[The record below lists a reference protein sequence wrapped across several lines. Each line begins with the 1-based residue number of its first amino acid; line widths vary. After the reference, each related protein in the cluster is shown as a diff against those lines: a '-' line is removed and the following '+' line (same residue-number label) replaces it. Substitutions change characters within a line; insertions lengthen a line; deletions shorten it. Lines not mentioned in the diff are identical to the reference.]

1 MSALC
6 LMLYRGSELLDQY
19 EAGKFNPLSPA
30 GLMRELKLIIEN
42 IDLPADRHCL
52 FRSNHV
58 SNYVQLAATLPH
70 DKQRL
75 LRDIDYSIAQLSKL
89 KSWDVIYYNLILILH
104 LSGADEDEKK
114 LASVLTVIMLACSLP
129 CQAQAA
135 APIVSNKP
143 HKAPVATPPAV
154 SKAQPVRAVPEH
166 AAVKADAAAKPAAE
180 VKAPKQAKPEKKAKK
195 TAKKKSKK
203 TKEKQSKVQ
212 VQQSNWRLKVA
223 QQKLQVL
230 GFSDERPSGRMTEAT
245 STALKSFQKQH
256 KLKADGE
263 LNDATYQKLTWEA
276 FAKEGI
282 PKVKGKEIVSRA
294 AKYKGVPYVFGG
306 TTTKGLT
313 APVTCSMCL
322 RTARPSCRDWQT
334 SRRYRGFL

>member
-1 MSALC
+1 MK
-6 LMLYRGSELLDQY
+6 M
-19 EAGKFNPLSPA
+19 K
-30 GLMRELKLIIEN
+30 
-42 IDLPADRHCL
+42 
-52 FRSNHV
+52 
-58 SNYVQLAATLPH
+58 
-70 DKQRL
+70 
-75 LRDIDYSIAQLSKL
+75 
-89 KSWDVIYYNLILILH
+89 
-104 LSGADEDEKK
+104 KK

-129 CQAQAA
+129 WQAQAA

-154 SKAQPVRAVPEH
+154 SEARPVKAVPEP
-166 AAVKADAAAKPAAE
+166 AAVKADTADKPAA
-180 VKAPKQAKPEKKAKK
+180 VKADTADKPAAAVKASKQAKPEKKAKK
-195 TAKKKSKK
+195 TAKKKTKK
-203 TKEKQSKVQ
+203 TKEKQQSKVQ

-245 STALKSFQKQH
+245 SSALKSFQKQH

-263 LNDATYQKLTWEA
+263 LNDATYHKLTWEA

-306 TTTKGLT
+306 TTTKGFDCSGYVQYVFKDCKAKLPRL
-313 APVTCSMCL
+313 ADEQALQGIFVTQKQL
-322 RTARPSCRDWQT
+322 RPGDLVFFTTYAAGASHVGIYAGDGQFWSASSSKGVILSSLKDDYWKQRYYGARRVLIT
-334 SRRYRGFL
+334 NGEVYK

>member
-1 MSALC
+1 M
-6 LMLYRGSELLDQY
+6 
-19 EAGKFNPLSPA
+19 
-30 GLMRELKLIIEN
+30 
-42 IDLPADRHCL
+42 
-52 FRSNHV
+52 
-58 SNYVQLAATLPH
+58 
-70 DKQRL
+70 
-75 LRDIDYSIAQLSKL
+75 
-89 KSWDVIYYNLILILH
+89 
-104 LSGADEDEKK
+104 
-114 LASVLTVIMLACSLP
+114 
-129 CQAQAA
+129 
-135 APIVSNKP
+135 
-143 HKAPVATPPAV
+143 ATPPAV
-154 SKAQPVRAVPEH
+154 SKAQPVRAVPEP
-166 AAVKADAAAKPAAE
+166 AAVKADTAAKPATE

-245 STALKSFQKQH
+245 STALKSFQKQY

-306 TTTKGLT
+306 TTTKGFDCSGYVQYVFKDCKAKLPRL
-313 APVTCSMCL
+313 ADEQALQGIFVTQKQL
-322 RTARPSCRDWQT
+322 RPGDLVFFTTYAAGSSHVGIYAGDGQFWSASSSKGVMLSSLKDDYWKQRYYGARRVLIT
-334 SRRYRGFL
+334 NGEVYK

>member
-1 MSALC
+1 MK
-6 LMLYRGSELLDQY
+6 M
-19 EAGKFNPLSPA
+19 K
-30 GLMRELKLIIEN
+30 
-42 IDLPADRHCL
+42 
-52 FRSNHV
+52 
-58 SNYVQLAATLPH
+58 
-70 DKQRL
+70 
-75 LRDIDYSIAQLSKL
+75 
-89 KSWDVIYYNLILILH
+89 
-104 LSGADEDEKK
+104 KK

-129 CQAQAA
+129 WQAQAA

-154 SKAQPVRAVPEH
+154 SVAQPVKAVPEP
-166 AAVKADAAAKPAAE
+166 AAVKSDTAAKPAAE
-180 VKAPKQAKPEKKAKK
+180 VKAPKQAKPEKKQKK
-195 TAKKKSKK
+195 AAAKKSKK
-203 TKEKQSKVQ
+203 NKEKQSKVQ

-245 STALKSFQKQH
+245 SSALKSFQKQY

-306 TTTKGLT
+306 TTTKGFDCSGYVQYVFKDCKAKLPRL
-313 APVTCSMCL
+313 ADEQALQGIFVTQKQL
-322 RTARPSCRDWQT
+322 RPGDLVFFTTYAAGASHVGIYAGDGQFWSASSSKGVMLSSLKDDYWKQRYYGARRVLIT
-334 SRRYRGFL
+334 NGEVYK

>member
-1 MSALC
+1 MK
-6 LMLYRGSELLDQY
+6 M
-19 EAGKFNPLSPA
+19 K
-30 GLMRELKLIIEN
+30 
-42 IDLPADRHCL
+42 
-52 FRSNHV
+52 
-58 SNYVQLAATLPH
+58 
-70 DKQRL
+70 
-75 LRDIDYSIAQLSKL
+75 
-89 KSWDVIYYNLILILH
+89 
-104 LSGADEDEKK
+104 KK

-129 CQAQAA
+129 WQAQAA

-154 SKAQPVRAVPEH
+154 SDARPVKAVPEP
-166 AAVKADAAAKPAAE
+166 AAVKADTAAKPAAK
-180 VKAPKQAKPEKKAKK
+180 VKASKQAQPEKKAKK
-195 TAKKKSKK
+195 TAKKKTKT
-203 TKEKQSKVQ
+203 TKEKQQSKVQ

-263 LNDATYQKLTWEA
+263 LNDATYHKLTWEA

-306 TTTKGLT
+306 TTTKGFD
-313 APVTCSMCL
+313 CSGFTQYVFRQCGYSIN
-322 RTARPSCRDWQT
+322 RTADAQYSNGSYVSYDSLQAGDLVFFANT
-334 SRRYRGFL
+334 YSASGITHVGIYIGGGQFIHAANGGVKISSLSESYYSSRYYGARRIA

>member
-1 MSALC
+1 MK
-6 LMLYRGSELLDQY
+6 M
-19 EAGKFNPLSPA
+19 K
-30 GLMRELKLIIEN
+30 
-42 IDLPADRHCL
+42 
-52 FRSNHV
+52 
-58 SNYVQLAATLPH
+58 
-70 DKQRL
+70 
-75 LRDIDYSIAQLSKL
+75 
-89 KSWDVIYYNLILILH
+89 
-104 LSGADEDEKK
+104 KK
-114 LASVLTVIMLACSLP
+114 LASMLTVIMLACSLP

-154 SKAQPVRAVPEH
+154 SEAQPVRAVPEP
-166 AAVKADAAAKPAAE
+166 AAVKADTAVKPAAE
-180 VKAPKQAKPEKKAKK
+180 VKASKQ
-195 TAKKKSKK
+195 AKKKSKK
-203 TKEKQSKVQ
+203 TKEKQSEVQ

-245 STALKSFQKQH
+245 SSALKSFQKQH

-306 TTTKGLT
+306 TTTKGFDCSGYVQYVFKDCKAKLPRL
-313 APVTCSMCL
+313 ADEQALQGIFVTQKQL
-322 RTARPSCRDWQT
+322 RPGDLVFFTTYAAGASHVGIYAGDGQFWSASSSKGVMLSSLKDDYWKQRYYGARRVLIT
-334 SRRYRGFL
+334 NGEVYK

>member
-1 MSALC
+1 MK
-6 LMLYRGSELLDQY
+6 M
-19 EAGKFNPLSPA
+19 K
-30 GLMRELKLIIEN
+30 
-42 IDLPADRHCL
+42 
-52 FRSNHV
+52 
-58 SNYVQLAATLPH
+58 
-70 DKQRL
+70 
-75 LRDIDYSIAQLSKL
+75 
-89 KSWDVIYYNLILILH
+89 
-104 LSGADEDEKK
+104 KK

-129 CQAQAA
+129 WQAQAA

-154 SKAQPVRAVPEH
+154 SEAQPVRAVPEP
-166 AAVKADAAAKPAAE
+166 AAVKAGTAAKPAAE

-306 TTTKGLT
+306 TTTKGFDCSGYVQYVFKDCKAKLPRL
-313 APVTCSMCL
+313 ADEQALQGIFVTQKQL
-322 RTARPSCRDWQT
+322 RPGDLVFFTTYAAGASHVGIYAGDGHFWSASSSKGVMLSSLKDDYWKQRYYGARRVLIT
-334 SRRYRGFL
+334 NGEVYK

>member
-1 MSALC
+1 M
-6 LMLYRGSELLDQY
+6 
-19 EAGKFNPLSPA
+19 K
-30 GLMRELKLIIEN
+30 
-42 IDLPADRHCL
+42 
-52 FRSNHV
+52 
-58 SNYVQLAATLPH
+58 
-70 DKQRL
+70 
-75 LRDIDYSIAQLSKL
+75 
-89 KSWDVIYYNLILILH
+89 
-104 LSGADEDEKK
+104 KK

-129 CQAQAA
+129 WQAQAA

-143 HKAPVATPPAV
+143 HKAPLATPPAV
-154 SKAQPVRAVPEH
+154 SEARPVKAVPE
-166 AAVKADAAAKPAAE
+166 PAAG

-195 TAKKKSKK
+195 TAKKKTK
-203 TKEKQSKVQ
+203 TTKDKQQSKVQ

-245 STALKSFQKQH
+245 SSALKSFQKQH

-263 LNDATYQKLTWEA
+263 LNDATYHKLTWEA

-306 TTTKGLT
+306 TTTKGFDCSGYVQYVFKDCKAKLPRL
-313 APVTCSMCL
+313 ADEQALQGIFVTQKQL
-322 RTARPSCRDWQT
+322 RPGDLVFFTTYAAGASHVGIYAGDGKFWSASSSKGVILSSLKDDYWKQRYYGARRVLIT
-334 SRRYRGFL
+334 NGEVYK

>member
-1 MSALC
+1 MK
-6 LMLYRGSELLDQY
+6 M
-19 EAGKFNPLSPA
+19 K
-30 GLMRELKLIIEN
+30 
-42 IDLPADRHCL
+42 
-52 FRSNHV
+52 
-58 SNYVQLAATLPH
+58 
-70 DKQRL
+70 
-75 LRDIDYSIAQLSKL
+75 
-89 KSWDVIYYNLILILH
+89 
-104 LSGADEDEKK
+104 KK
-114 LASVLTVIMLACSLP
+114 LASVLTVIILACSLP
-129 CQAQAA
+129 WQAQAA

-154 SKAQPVRAVPEH
+154 SEAQPVKAVPEPV
-166 AAVKADAAAKPAAE
+166 AVKADIAAKPAAE
-180 VKAPKQAKPEKKAKK
+180 VKTQKQAKPEQKPKKA
-195 TAKKKSKK
+195 AAKKSKK

-245 STALKSFQKQH
+245 SSALKSFQKQY

-263 LNDATYQKLTWEA
+263 LNDATYHKLTWEA

-306 TTTKGLT
+306 TTTKGFDCSGYVQYVFKDCKAKLPRL
-313 APVTCSMCL
+313 ADEQALQGIFVTQKQL
-322 RTARPSCRDWQT
+322 RPGDLVFFTTYAAGASHVGIYAGDGQFWSASSSKGVMLSSLKDDYWKQRYYGARRVLIT
-334 SRRYRGFL
+334 NGEVYK

>member
-1 MSALC
+1 MK
-6 LMLYRGSELLDQY
+6 M
-19 EAGKFNPLSPA
+19 K
-30 GLMRELKLIIEN
+30 
-42 IDLPADRHCL
+42 
-52 FRSNHV
+52 
-58 SNYVQLAATLPH
+58 
-70 DKQRL
+70 
-75 LRDIDYSIAQLSKL
+75 
-89 KSWDVIYYNLILILH
+89 
-104 LSGADEDEKK
+104 KK

-154 SKAQPVRAVPEH
+154 SEAQPVRAVPEP
-166 AAVKADAAAKPAAE
+166 AAVKADTAVKPAAE
-180 VKAPKQAKPEKKAKK
+180 VKASKQAKPEKK
-195 TAKKKSKK
+195 AKKKSKK
-203 TKEKQSKVQ
+203 TKEKQSEVQ

-245 STALKSFQKQH
+245 SSALKSFQKQH

-306 TTTKGLT
+306 TTTKGFDCSGYVQYVFKDCKAKLPRL
-313 APVTCSMCL
+313 ADEQALQGIFVTQKQL
-322 RTARPSCRDWQT
+322 RPGDLVFFTTYAAGASHVGIYAGDGQFWSASSSKGVMLSSLKDDYWKQRYYGARRVLIT
-334 SRRYRGFL
+334 NGEVYK

>member
-1 MSALC
+1 MK
-6 LMLYRGSELLDQY
+6 M
-19 EAGKFNPLSPA
+19 K
-30 GLMRELKLIIEN
+30 
-42 IDLPADRHCL
+42 
-52 FRSNHV
+52 
-58 SNYVQLAATLPH
+58 
-70 DKQRL
+70 
-75 LRDIDYSIAQLSKL
+75 
-89 KSWDVIYYNLILILH
+89 
-104 LSGADEDEKK
+104 KK

-129 CQAQAA
+129 WQAQAA

-154 SKAQPVRAVPEH
+154 SATQPVRAEPAP
-166 AAVKADAAAKPAAE
+166 AAVKVDAAAKPAAA
-180 VKAPKQAKPEKKAKK
+180 VKAPKQAKPEKKQKK
-195 TAKKKSKK
+195 AAAKKSKK
-203 TKEKQSKVQ
+203 NKEKQSKVQ

-245 STALKSFQKQH
+245 SSALKSFQKQY

-306 TTTKGLT
+306 TTTKGFDCSGYVQYVFKDCKAKLPRL
-313 APVTCSMCL
+313 ADEQALQGIFVTQKQL
-322 RTARPSCRDWQT
+322 RPGDLVFFTTYAAGASHVGIYAGDGQFWSASSSKGVMLSSLKDDYWKQRYYGARRVLIT
-334 SRRYRGFL
+334 NGEVYK

>member
-1 MSALC
+1 MK
-6 LMLYRGSELLDQY
+6 M
-19 EAGKFNPLSPA
+19 K
-30 GLMRELKLIIEN
+30 
-42 IDLPADRHCL
+42 
-52 FRSNHV
+52 
-58 SNYVQLAATLPH
+58 
-70 DKQRL
+70 
-75 LRDIDYSIAQLSKL
+75 
-89 KSWDVIYYNLILILH
+89 
-104 LSGADEDEKK
+104 KK
-114 LASVLTVIMLACSLP
+114 LASMLTVIMLACSLP
-129 CQAQAA
+129 WQAQAA
-135 APIVSNKP
+135 APVVSNKP

-154 SKAQPVRAVPEH
+154 SEAQPVKAVPEPV
-166 AAVKADAAAKPAAE
+166 AVKADAAAKPAAG
-180 VKAPKQAKPEKKAKK
+180 VKAPKQAKPEQKPKKA
-195 TAKKKSKK
+195 AKKKSKK

-245 STALKSFQKQH
+245 ISALKSFQKQH

-306 TTTKGLT
+306 TTTKGFDCSGYVQYVFKDCKAKLPRL
-313 APVTCSMCL
+313 ADEQALQGIFVTQKQL
-322 RTARPSCRDWQT
+322 RPGDLVFFTTYAAGASHVGIYAGDGQFWSASSSKGVMLSSLKDDYWKQRYYGARRVLIT
-334 SRRYRGFL
+334 NGEVYK

>member
-1 MSALC
+1 MK
-6 LMLYRGSELLDQY
+6 M
-19 EAGKFNPLSPA
+19 K
-30 GLMRELKLIIEN
+30 
-42 IDLPADRHCL
+42 
-52 FRSNHV
+52 
-58 SNYVQLAATLPH
+58 
-70 DKQRL
+70 
-75 LRDIDYSIAQLSKL
+75 
-89 KSWDVIYYNLILILH
+89 
-104 LSGADEDEKK
+104 KK

-129 CQAQAA
+129 WQAQAA

-154 SKAQPVRAVPEH
+154 SEAQPVKAVPEP
-166 AAVKADAAAKPAAE
+166 AAVKADTAAKPAAE

-195 TAKKKSKK
+195 SAAKKSKK
-203 TKEKQSKVQ
+203 TKEKQSK

-245 STALKSFQKQH
+245 SSALKSFQKQY

-306 TTTKGLT
+306 TTTKGFDCSGYVQYVFKDCKAKLPRL
-313 APVTCSMCL
+313 ADEQALQGIFVTQKQL
-322 RTARPSCRDWQT
+322 RPGDLVFFTTYAAGASHVGIYAGDGQFWSASSSKGVMLSSLKDDYWKQRYYGARRVLIT
-334 SRRYRGFL
+334 NGEVYK

>member
-1 MSALC
+1 MK
-6 LMLYRGSELLDQY
+6 M
-19 EAGKFNPLSPA
+19 K
-30 GLMRELKLIIEN
+30 
-42 IDLPADRHCL
+42 
-52 FRSNHV
+52 
-58 SNYVQLAATLPH
+58 
-70 DKQRL
+70 
-75 LRDIDYSIAQLSKL
+75 
-89 KSWDVIYYNLILILH
+89 
-104 LSGADEDEKK
+104 KK

-154 SKAQPVRAVPEH
+154 SEARPVKAVPEPV
-166 AAVKADAAAKPAAE
+166 AVKSYAAAKPAAE
-180 VKAPKQAKPEKKAKK
+180 VKAPKQAKPEKKQKK
-195 TAKKKSKK
+195 AAAKKSKK

-245 STALKSFQKQH
+245 SSALKSFQKQH

-263 LNDATYQKLTWEA
+263 LNDATYHKLTWEA

-306 TTTKGLT
+306 TTTKGFDCSGYVQYVFKDCKARLPRL
-313 APVTCSMCL
+313 ADEQALQGIFVTQKQL
-322 RTARPSCRDWQT
+322 RPGDLVFFTTYAAGASHVGIYAGDGQFWSASSSKGVILSSLKDDYWKQRYYGARRVLIT
-334 SRRYRGFL
+334 NGEVYK

>member
-1 MSALC
+1 MK
-6 LMLYRGSELLDQY
+6 M
-19 EAGKFNPLSPA
+19 K
-30 GLMRELKLIIEN
+30 
-42 IDLPADRHCL
+42 
-52 FRSNHV
+52 
-58 SNYVQLAATLPH
+58 
-70 DKQRL
+70 
-75 LRDIDYSIAQLSKL
+75 
-89 KSWDVIYYNLILILH
+89 
-104 LSGADEDEKK
+104 KK
-114 LASVLTVIMLACSLP
+114 LASMLTVIMLACSLP
-129 CQAQAA
+129 WQAQAA

-143 HKAPVATPPAV
+143 HKAPAAAPPAV
-154 SKAQPVRAVPEH
+154 SEAQPEKAVPEP
-166 AAVKADAAAKPAAE
+166 AAVKGDAAAKPAAE
-180 VKAPKQAKPEKKAKK
+180 VKAPKQAKKA
-195 TAKKKSKK
+195 AAKKSKK

-306 TTTKGLT
+306 TTTKGFDCSGYVQYVFKDCKAKLPRL
-313 APVTCSMCL
+313 ADEQALQGIFVTQKQL
-322 RTARPSCRDWQT
+322 RPGDLVFFTTYAAGASHVGIYAGDGQFWSASSSKGVMLSSLKDDYWKQRYYGARRVLIT
-334 SRRYRGFL
+334 NGEVYK

>member
-1 MSALC
+1 MK
-6 LMLYRGSELLDQY
+6 M
-19 EAGKFNPLSPA
+19 K
-30 GLMRELKLIIEN
+30 
-42 IDLPADRHCL
+42 
-52 FRSNHV
+52 
-58 SNYVQLAATLPH
+58 
-70 DKQRL
+70 
-75 LRDIDYSIAQLSKL
+75 
-89 KSWDVIYYNLILILH
+89 
-104 LSGADEDEKK
+104 KK

-129 CQAQAA
+129 WQAQAA
-135 APIVSNKP
+135 VPIVSNKP

-154 SKAQPVRAVPEH
+154 SEARPVRAVPEP
-166 AAVKADAAAKPAAE
+166 AAVKADTAAKPAAE

-263 LNDATYQKLTWEA
+263 LNDATYHKLTWEA

-306 TTTKGLT
+306 TTTKGFDCSGYVQYVFKDCKAKLPRL
-313 APVTCSMCL
+313 ADEQALQGIFVTQKQL
-322 RTARPSCRDWQT
+322 RLGDLVFFTTYAAGASHVGIYAGDGQFWSASSSKGVILSSLKDDYWKQRYYGARRVLIT
-334 SRRYRGFL
+334 NGEVYK

>member
-1 MSALC
+1 MK
-6 LMLYRGSELLDQY
+6 M
-19 EAGKFNPLSPA
+19 K
-30 GLMRELKLIIEN
+30 
-42 IDLPADRHCL
+42 
-52 FRSNHV
+52 
-58 SNYVQLAATLPH
+58 
-70 DKQRL
+70 
-75 LRDIDYSIAQLSKL
+75 
-89 KSWDVIYYNLILILH
+89 
-104 LSGADEDEKK
+104 KK

-129 CQAQAA
+129 WQAQAA

-154 SKAQPVRAVPEH
+154 SEAQP
-166 AAVKADAAAKPAAE
+166 

-203 TKEKQSKVQ
+203 TKEKQQPK

-245 STALKSFQKQH
+245 SSALKSFQKQH

-276 FAKEGI
+276 FTKEGI

-306 TTTKGLT
+306 TTTKGFDCSGYVQHVFKDCKAKLPRL
-313 APVTCSMCL
+313 ADEQALQGIFVTQKQL
-322 RTARPSCRDWQT
+322 RPGDLVFFTTYAAGASHVGIYAGDGQFWSASSSKGVMLSSLKDDYWKQRYYGARRVLIT
-334 SRRYRGFL
+334 NGEVYK

>member
-1 MSALC
+1 MK
-6 LMLYRGSELLDQY
+6 M
-19 EAGKFNPLSPA
+19 K
-30 GLMRELKLIIEN
+30 
-42 IDLPADRHCL
+42 
-52 FRSNHV
+52 
-58 SNYVQLAATLPH
+58 
-70 DKQRL
+70 
-75 LRDIDYSIAQLSKL
+75 
-89 KSWDVIYYNLILILH
+89 
-104 LSGADEDEKK
+104 KK

-129 CQAQAA
+129 WQAQAA

-143 HKAPVATPPAV
+143 HKAPMATPPAV
-154 SKAQPVRAVPEH
+154 SEAQPVRAVPEP
-166 AAVKADAAAKPAAE
+166 AAVKADTAVKPAAE

-195 TAKKKSKK
+195 AAAKKSK
-203 TKEKQSKVQ
+203 KQSKVQ

-306 TTTKGLT
+306 TTTKGFDCSGYVQYVFKDCKAKLPRL
-313 APVTCSMCL
+313 ADEQALQGIFVTQKQL
-322 RTARPSCRDWQT
+322 RPGDLVFFTTYAAGASHVGIYAGDGQFWSASSSKGVMLSSLKDDYWKQRYYGARRVLIT
-334 SRRYRGFL
+334 NGEVYK

>member
-1 MSALC
+1 MK
-6 LMLYRGSELLDQY
+6 M
-19 EAGKFNPLSPA
+19 K
-30 GLMRELKLIIEN
+30 
-42 IDLPADRHCL
+42 
-52 FRSNHV
+52 
-58 SNYVQLAATLPH
+58 
-70 DKQRL
+70 
-75 LRDIDYSIAQLSKL
+75 
-89 KSWDVIYYNLILILH
+89 
-104 LSGADEDEKK
+104 KK

-129 CQAQAA
+129 WQAQAA

-154 SKAQPVRAVPEH
+154 SEAQPVKAVLEP
-166 AAVKADAAAKPAAE
+166 AAVKADIAVKPAAE
-180 VKAPKQAKPEKKAKK
+180 VKAPKQAKPEKKSKK
-195 TAKKKSKK
+195 AAAKKSKK
-203 TKEKQSKVQ
+203 TKDKQQSK

-245 STALKSFQKQH
+245 SSALKSFQKQY

-263 LNDATYQKLTWEA
+263 LNDATYHKLTWEA

-306 TTTKGLT
+306 TTTKGFDCSGYVQYVFKDCKAKLPRL
-313 APVTCSMCL
+313 ADEQALQGIFVTQKQL
-322 RTARPSCRDWQT
+322 RPGDLVFFTTYAAGASHVGIYAGDGQFWSASSSKGVILSSLKDDYWKQRYYGARRVLIT
-334 SRRYRGFL
+334 NGEVYK

>member
-1 MSALC
+1 MT
-6 LMLYRGSELLDQY
+6 M
-19 EAGKFNPLSPA
+19 K
-30 GLMRELKLIIEN
+30 
-42 IDLPADRHCL
+42 
-52 FRSNHV
+52 
-58 SNYVQLAATLPH
+58 
-70 DKQRL
+70 
-75 LRDIDYSIAQLSKL
+75 
-89 KSWDVIYYNLILILH
+89 
-104 LSGADEDEKK
+104 KK

-129 CQAQAA
+129 WQAQAA

-154 SKAQPVRAVPEH
+154 SEARPVKAVPEPV
-166 AAVKADAAAKPAAE
+166 AVKADTAAKPAAE
-180 VKAPKQAKPEKKAKK
+180 VKAPKQAKPEKKQKK
-195 TAKKKSKK
+195 AAAKKSKK
-203 TKEKQSKVQ
+203 NKEKQSKVQ

-245 STALKSFQKQH
+245 GSALKSFQKQH

-263 LNDATYQKLTWEA
+263 LNDATYHKLTWEA

-306 TTTKGLT
+306 TTPKGFDCSGYVQHVFKDCKAKLPRL
-313 APVTCSMCL
+313 ADEQALQGIFVTQKQL
-322 RTARPSCRDWQT
+322 RPGDLVFFTTYAAGASHVGIYAGDGQFWSASSSKGVMLSSLKDDYWKQRYYGARRVLIT
-334 SRRYRGFL
+334 NGEVNK

>member
-1 MSALC
+1 MK
-6 LMLYRGSELLDQY
+6 M
-19 EAGKFNPLSPA
+19 K
-30 GLMRELKLIIEN
+30 
-42 IDLPADRHCL
+42 
-52 FRSNHV
+52 
-58 SNYVQLAATLPH
+58 
-70 DKQRL
+70 
-75 LRDIDYSIAQLSKL
+75 
-89 KSWDVIYYNLILILH
+89 
-104 LSGADEDEKK
+104 KK

-129 CQAQAA
+129 WQAQAA

-143 HKAPVATPPAV
+143 HRAPVATPPAV
-154 SKAQPVRAVPEH
+154 SEAQPVKAEPEP
-166 AAVKADAAAKPAAE
+166 AAVKTDTATGPAAE
-180 VKAPKQAKPEKKAKK
+180 VKTPKQAKPEKKAKK
-195 TAKKKSKK
+195 AAAKKSKK

-245 STALKSFQKQH
+245 SSALKSFQKQH

-263 LNDATYQKLTWEA
+263 LNDATYHKLTWEA

-306 TTTKGLT
+306 TTTKGFDCSGYVQYVFKDCKAKLPRL
-313 APVTCSMCL
+313 ADEQALQGIFVTQKQLLPGDLVFFTTYAAGASHVGIYAGDGQFWSASSSKGVML
-322 RTARPSCRDWQT
+322 SSLKDDYWKQRYYGARRVLIT
-334 SRRYRGFL
+334 NGEVYK

>member
-1 MSALC
+1 M
-6 LMLYRGSELLDQY
+6 
-19 EAGKFNPLSPA
+19 K
-30 GLMRELKLIIEN
+30 
-42 IDLPADRHCL
+42 
-52 FRSNHV
+52 
-58 SNYVQLAATLPH
+58 
-70 DKQRL
+70 
-75 LRDIDYSIAQLSKL
+75 
-89 KSWDVIYYNLILILH
+89 
-104 LSGADEDEKK
+104 KK
-114 LASVLTVIMLACSLP
+114 LASMLAVIMLACSLP
-129 CQAQAA
+129 WQAQSA

-154 SKAQPVRAVPEH
+154 SKAQPVRAVPEP
-166 AAVKADAAAKPAAE
+166 AAVKADTAAKPAAE
-180 VKAPKQAKPEKKAKK
+180 AKAPKQAKPEKKVKK
-195 TAKKKSKK
+195 AAAKKSKK

-306 TTTKGLT
+306 TTTKGFDCSGYVQYVFKDCKAKLPRL
-313 APVTCSMCL
+313 ADEQALQGIFVTQKQL
-322 RTARPSCRDWQT
+322 RPGDLVFFTTYAAGASHVGIYAGDGQFWSASSSKGVMLSSLKDDYWKQRYYGARRVLIT
-334 SRRYRGFL
+334 NGEVYK

>member
-1 MSALC
+1 MK
-6 LMLYRGSELLDQY
+6 M
-19 EAGKFNPLSPA
+19 K
-30 GLMRELKLIIEN
+30 
-42 IDLPADRHCL
+42 
-52 FRSNHV
+52 
-58 SNYVQLAATLPH
+58 
-70 DKQRL
+70 
-75 LRDIDYSIAQLSKL
+75 
-89 KSWDVIYYNLILILH
+89 
-104 LSGADEDEKK
+104 KK

-129 CQAQAA
+129 WQAQAA
-135 APIVSNKP
+135 APVVSNKP

-154 SKAQPVRAVPEH
+154 SEAQSVKAGTEP
-166 AAVKADAAAKPAAE
+166 AAVKADTAAGSAAE
-180 VKAPKQAKPEKKAKK
+180 VKTPKRAKPEKKAKK
-195 TAKKKSKK
+195 AAAKKSKK

-245 STALKSFQKQH
+245 SSALKSFQKQH

-263 LNDATYQKLTWEA
+263 LNDATYHKLTWEA

-306 TTTKGLT
+306 TTTKGFDCSGYVQYVFKDCKAKLPRL
-313 APVTCSMCL
+313 ADEQALQGIFVTQKQL
-322 RTARPSCRDWQT
+322 RPGDLVFFTTYAAGASHVGIYAGDGQFWSASSSKGVILSSLKDDYWKQRYYGARRVLIT
-334 SRRYRGFL
+334 NGEVNK